1 VGPVRRGPGRPPGTK
16 DSDQKARHLWLAVKL
31 KLGRRKASRQVARL
45 SVDEAGRRVA
55 RDLAEIGH
63 EISGSMVCQ
72 NYRKVEKL
80 RRSDLASR
88 KQLDGLLAFA
98 TDLGFAI
105 PGGAFVPTGFR
116 GKVLEGRVSRMSPTG
131 KLDHRSHFIAKNQRG
146 KVR

>member
-1 VGPVRRGPGRPPGTK
+1 VGPVRRRPGRPPGTK
-16 DSDQKARHLWLAVKL
+16 DSNQKARDLWLAVKL
-31 KLGRRKASRQVARL
+31 KRGRNTQL

-63 EISGSMVCQ
+63 EISGSTVCQ
-72 NYRKVEKL
+72 NYRKVEW
-80 RRSDLASR
+80 RRRVDPAFA

-105 PGGAFVPTGFR
+105 PGGAFVPSGFR
-116 GKVLEGRVSRMSPTG
+116 GKVLEGRASRMSPTG
-131 KLDHRSHFIAKNQRG
+131 KLDHRSHFIPKNKRD